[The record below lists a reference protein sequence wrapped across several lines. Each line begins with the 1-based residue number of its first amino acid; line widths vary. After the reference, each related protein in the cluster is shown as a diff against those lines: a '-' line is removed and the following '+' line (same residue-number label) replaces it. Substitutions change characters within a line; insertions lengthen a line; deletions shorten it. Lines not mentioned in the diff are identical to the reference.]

1 MSNIRILEIRAAEAR
16 QAELVRRLAA
26 EEPASFR
33 DKAAAITRH
42 VGFPVA
48 LLASAFLVSAFG
60 A

>member
-26 EEPASFR
+26 EEP
-33 DKAAAITRH
+33 RH
-42 VGFPVA
+42 RLPDFARNLGLPAA
-48 LLASAFLVSAFG
+48 LLLSAFLVSAFG